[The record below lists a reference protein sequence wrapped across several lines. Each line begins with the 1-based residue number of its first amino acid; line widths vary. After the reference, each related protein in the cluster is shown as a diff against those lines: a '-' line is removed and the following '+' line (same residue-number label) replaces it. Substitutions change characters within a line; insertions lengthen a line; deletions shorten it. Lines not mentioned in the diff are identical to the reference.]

1 MISFHSAS
9 HPTYASELPCQG
21 AAPHKSWPV
30 WSDGFTKIVSTRNLV
45 WCVLQCHCCFSSIPI
60 KSRIKMP
67 SALSSPKAP
76 CEKANGWN
84 NSHGRGPQDSAMKS
98 LAPSSGSFAL
108 SILKQIG
115 IIGSIRLPNGFK
127 MLQIL
132 LRKTSGPSDHSRLL
146 QSSHVL
152 F

>member
-1 MISFHSAS
+1 MISFRLSS
-9 HPTYASELPCQG
+9 NLRFRTSLPRCRSTQVLTCVMDL
-21 AAPHKSWPV
+21 PW
-30 WSDGFTKIVSTRNLV
+30 FTKIVCTRNLV

-60 KSRIKMP
+60 KFKMP
-67 SALSSPKAP
+67 STLSSPKAP

-98 LAPSSGSFAL
+98 LASSSGSFAL

-115 IIGSIRLPNGFK
+115 IIGSIRLANGFK

-132 LRKTSGPSDHSRLL
+132 LRKASGPSDHSRLL
-146 QSSHVL
+146 QSSHFL